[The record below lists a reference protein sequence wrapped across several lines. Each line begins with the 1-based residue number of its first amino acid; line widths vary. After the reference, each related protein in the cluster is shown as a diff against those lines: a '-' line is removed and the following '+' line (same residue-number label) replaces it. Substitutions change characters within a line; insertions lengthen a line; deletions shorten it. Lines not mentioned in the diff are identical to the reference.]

1 MNAEKTPLQTL
12 MCGEEEDSNPTVQQI
27 GGFNH
32 ITNLDVYRK
41 EIHQKFLLNLV
52 GDDKFSRK
60 WNDQLGVTLPALF
73 ESR

>member
-52 GDDKFSRK
+52 GEY
-60 WNDQLGVTLPALF
+60 V
-73 ESR
+73 